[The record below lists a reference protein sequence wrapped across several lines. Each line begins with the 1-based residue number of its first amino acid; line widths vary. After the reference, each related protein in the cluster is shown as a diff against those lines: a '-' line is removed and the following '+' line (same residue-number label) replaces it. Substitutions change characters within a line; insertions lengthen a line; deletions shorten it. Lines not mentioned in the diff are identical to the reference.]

1 MDDILI
7 TSFPQQMVPDNYINL
22 LGQENLEI
30 ACQAIE
36 KAARDRAVL
45 DFDENFGNHSEVR
58 RMHREVSGHPFG
70 HRSLVWY
77 LKRHFSATTWSAV
90 LGSLGSTH
98 PLHSGST

>member
-1 MDDILI
+1 MDVMLI
-7 TSFPQQMVPDNYINL
+7 TPFPQQMVPDNYINL
-22 LGQENLEI
+22 LGQENLDI

-58 RMHREVSGHPFG
+58 RMHREVSGTLSAIDRPA
-70 HRSLVWY
+70 WY
-77 LKRHFSATTWSAV
+77 LKRHFSATSWSAV
-90 LGSLGSTH
+90 LGSVGSTR